1 MSIHLHL
8 PAPDGVLE
16 FVDEDGKT
24 SAPAWTEASIRAAF
38 ARATQPTDATPGA
51 HAQGQNPDE
60 RIRVACI
67 RLGLI
72 TLYAEGKTLHALG
85 IGEEGD
91 DEVYTL
97 TFKTITR
104 AEFDALGEFDGF

>member
-1 MSIHLHL
+1 MRFHLHL

-38 ARATQPTDATPGA
+38 ARATQPTEAT
-51 HAQGQNPDE
+51 HAQGEAPDE
-60 RIRVACI
+60 RVRIACI
-67 RLGLI
+67 RLGTT
-72 TLYAEGKTLHALG
+72 TLYAEAKTLLALG
-85 IGEEGD
+85 IGEDGD

-97 TFKTITR
+97 TFKTISR